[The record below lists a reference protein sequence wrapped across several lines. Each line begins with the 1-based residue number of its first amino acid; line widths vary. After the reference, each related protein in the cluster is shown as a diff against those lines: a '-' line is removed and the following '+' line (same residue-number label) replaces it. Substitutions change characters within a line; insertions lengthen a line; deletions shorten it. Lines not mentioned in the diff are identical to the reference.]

1 MSGDGGGAR
10 WNDETQSWETGPA
23 TPGPAGGVGAG
34 PVAGGAP
41 WPVGEGT
48 VRGPVAQE
56 PPTGPASGPATGP
69 APGPASASAF
79 VKGDGGGPVVPL
91 PPPPPPQYTPGPAPE
106 YDPGY
111 APAYIPETGGW
122 QYSTP
127 GGPVPEARPRARGA
141 VAAGVAVAVLAA
153 GSVGGWLLWGRDD
166 GGSPAAGGS
175 PASVSASEE
184 TGADTTAP
192 TSGSPSD
199 PSSGTPSDSAPPS
212 GTATPTDGAPPAG
225 YGVVTDLK
233 GFTIAVPD
241 GWDRT
246 ETDQGVFY
254 NAPDRRSLLQI
265 FVVTEAGLT
274 PYEAL
279 RGASEDG
286 RATKPGY
293 REISLER
300 VTGEPGAPADSAEL
314 VYAYTR
320 DDGSRRKVVDRAFT
334 AADGNHFAI
343 LVAGPESDWPKQRE
357 SLSVALKFFRP
368 GAY

>member
-1 MSGDGGGAR
+1 MSGDGGGGGTAR

-23 TPGPAGGVGAG
+23 TPGPVGGAGGG
-34 PVAGGAP
+34 PVVGGAP
-41 WPVGEGT
+41 GPAGEGA
-48 VRGPVAQE
+48 VRGPAAQE
-56 PPTGPASGPATGP
+56 QPTAPASGPTPGP
-69 APGPASASAF
+69 APSL
-79 VKGDGGGPVVPL
+79 VKGGAGGGPVVPL
-91 PPPPPPQYTPGPAPE
+91 PPPPPPQYTPGPPPE

-111 APAYIPETGGW
+111 APAYLPETGGW

-127 GGPVPEARPRARGA
+127 GGPAPEARPRARGA

-153 GSVGGWLLWGRDD
+153 GSAGGWLLWGRDD
-166 GGSPAAGGS
+166 GGSPAAGGP
-175 PASVSASEE
+175 PASVSAPEE

-199 PSSGTPSDSAPPS
+199 PSSGTPSDSASPS

-225 YGVVTDLK
+225 YGVVKDLK

-246 ETDQGVFY
+246 ESDQGVFY
-254 NAPDRRSLLQI
+254 NAPDRRSLLQV

-293 REISLER
+293 QEISLER